1 MILFDLIFIRAMSGK
16 DERRVNVF
24 TTFSKSQRYVTESTI
39 KSLGKEEQVH
49 IIPSPKFWKAFKQYE
64 KYQTY
69 TEGVFC
75 PLPERE
81 LGNKLKGS
89 LSLTNA
95 KKRIAVVGF
104 PYHRLSK
111 TERSVEFFF
120 IICEKLIADLFNWYD
135 KVVFVPPKPNF
146 NWGSEGLLKLHDQ
159 FLEELRSQ
167 FKTYKLEIVH
177 QKHRPLKHTRLN
189 KRLTLQSSLKV

>member
-1 MILFDLIFIRAMSGK
+1 MSGK

-69 TEGVFC
+69 TREAFC
-75 PLPERE
+75 PLQERE
-81 LGNKLKGS
+81 LGDKLKGS
-89 LSLTNA
+89 LNFSKA

-111 TERSVEFFF
+111 NEISIEFFF
-120 IICEKLIADLFNWYD
+120 IVCENLIADLFNWYD
-135 KVVFVPPKPNF
+135 RVVFVPPKPSF
-146 NWGSEGLLKLHDQ
+146 NWGSEGLLKLHNQ

-177 QKHRPLKHTRLN
+177 QKRRPSQHTRFN
-189 KRLTLQSSLKV
+189 KIPTLSSSLRV